1 MQIFEFIMLA
11 CFGLSWPISVY
22 KSIKSRSTQG
32 KSIVF
37 IIAIIIGYVSG
48 IIGKIVNNQLTYVL
62 IIYCFNLI
70 VVSVDLVLFFI
81 NRKNEKTILKI
92 GEAENERKC
101 KIVGKCYDR
110 N

>member
-22 KSIKSRSTQG
+22 KSIKSKSTQG

-37 IIAIIIGYVSG
+37 IIAIIIGYISG

-62 IIYCFNLI
+62 IIYCFNLL
-70 VVSVDLVLFFI
+70 VVSIDLILFF
-81 NRKNEKTILKI
+81 KNHKHEKEML
-92 GEAENERKC
+92 
-101 KIVGKCYDR
+101 
-110 N
+110 

>member
-22 KSIKSRSTQG
+22 KSIKSKSTQG
-32 KSIVF
+32 KSLVF

-48 IIGKIVNNQLTYVL
+48 IIGKIVNKQLTYVF

-70 VVSVDLVLFFI
+70 IVSIDLILFFI
-81 NRKNEKTILKI
+81 NSRHAKISIENDEKPMK
-92 GEAENERKC
+92 EALN
-101 KIVGKCYDR
+101 Y
-110 N
+110 

>member
-22 KSIKSRSTQG
+22 KSIKSKSTQG

-37 IIAIIIGYVSG
+37 IVAIIIGYISG
-48 IIGKIVNNQLTYVL
+48 IIGKIINDQLTYVL

-70 VVSVDLVLFFI
+70 VVSIDLILFFI
-81 NRKNEKTILKI
+81 NRKREK
-92 GEAENERKC
+92 EA
-101 KIVGKCYDR
+101 
-110 N
+110 